1 MKLAE
6 RLHRLQHVHQIK
18 TLGRYASDIMEIKS
32 SSILVAIILVVSMPA
47 TTSVVAY
54 LITKNPALR
63 PLART
68 LNDEEIY
75 NGTSTAKEIVAVVH
89 WGTGLKKSFT
99 QRDLSNTLHQA
110 FAAHGAV
117 VRVVFKTTDTNKPV
131 TISYKIGRNTLG
143 PTRIS
148 KAADSVNG
156 AIAAY
161 RMYQMTNPRRKASR

>member
-1 MKLAE
+1 
-6 RLHRLQHVHQIK
+6 
-18 TLGRYASDIMEIKS
+18 MEIKS
-32 SSILVAIILVVSMPA
+32 SSLIIGIVLVVAMPA
-47 TTSVVAY
+47 ISSVVAY
-54 LITKNPALR
+54 QITKDPTLR

-75 NGTSTAKEIVAVVH
+75 NGTTMSKEIIAVVH

-99 QRDLSNTLHQA
+99 QRDLSNTIHQA
-110 FAAHGAV
+110 FAAHGV
-117 VRVVFKTTDTNKPV
+117 IVRVIFNETDTTNPV

-148 KAADSVNG
+148 KAADSIGG

-161 RMYQMTNPRRKASR
+161 RMYQMTKPRRKVSR

>member
-1 MKLAE
+1 
-6 RLHRLQHVHQIK
+6 
-18 TLGRYASDIMEIKS
+18 MEIKS
-32 SSILVAIILVVSMPA
+32 SSIIIAIILVVAMPA

-54 LITKNPALR
+54 LITKDPTLR

-75 NGTSTAKEIVAVVH
+75 NGTSTSKEIIAVVH
-89 WGTGLKKSFT
+89 WGTGLKKNFT

-110 FAAHGAV
+110 FASHGVV
-117 VRVVFKTTDTNKPV
+117 VRVVFKTTDTNNPV

-148 KAADSVNG
+148 KAADSING